1 MTVFTLSW
9 ATSDLGFT
17 KRNAL
22 LIQLVSVLFFA
33 AFIPISALV
42 ADKVGRR
49 RILIFTTLA
58 IAIFGFFF
66 SYFLNSGSSF
76 MVTAFVC
83 IGMSLM
89 GFTYGP
95 LGTFLSELFP
105 TNVRYSGASL
115 TFNMAGILGA
125 AFAPMIAIWLAS
137 TYSVSY
143 VGLYLTIAACISLF
157 AFLVISKEEHKF

>member
-9 ATSDLGFT
+9 ATSDLGIV
-17 KRNAL
+17 KRDGL
-22 LIQLVSVLFFA
+22 LIQLFSVLFFA
-33 AFIPISALV
+33 LFIPVSAVV
-42 ADKVGRR
+42 ADKIGRR
-49 RILIFTTLA
+49 KMLIVATAA

-66 SYFLNSGSSF
+66 SYFLSIGNITQVAIF
-76 MVTAFVC
+76 AC

-125 AFAPMIAIWLAS
+125 AFAPMIAIYLAS

-143 VGLYLTIAACISLF
+143 VGYYLTAAALISLVSF
-157 AFLVISKEEHKF
+157 MVISKDEHKF